1 MAPSPDSSGAADS
14 NTPLAKPTWRRA
26 MLSLFTTHPPAK
38 AEQHAQGPTPPTGVQ
53 TPPQQTKSWKLLY
66 LDRVSPRWRLPI
78 LIALIMLVTVCIVL
92 SAVLSVVLSHETST
106 APAAPQQPHG
116 FNPILPPAYPLAVR
130 NPYLSAWIPGGEAL
144 QLPRRQAE
152 FWRGQKLGWSVM
164 AQVDDEL
171 YSLFGM
177 PNPQG
182 NVTAAVVDGAEYT
195 STRTDFNLTAG
206 HATFT
211 LSFLSPVFPG
221 TDDASLRQ
229 QSLPLSFLTVTA
241 RPKSGQPDV
250 KIYSDIGHEWL
261 GAAEAPSDIALSK
274 STEGSTHMWT
284 WDRESGDV
292 YRENDNMAKWGQVF
306 YASAAQD
313 GSVMTMS
320 FGARDD
326 VRKTFVDKL
335 ELGALKADAPKY
347 QGSNNPVSAY
357 AHDLGKIS
365 KENKAVFGVG
375 MTRDKA
381 INFYG
386 SDETYFYRAKYPKTE
401 QLVNAVSDAFDALD
415 ATQDSCTSLDNK
427 VVSESMQVGGQNYSD
442 ITTLSLRQVFG
453 AMDVTIPYKSK
464 DTSQANVWMKEI
476 SSNGDIQTLDII
488 MPASP
493 LFYWLSPGYIRLML
507 RPIAIYLET
516 GGWPHPWAVH
526 DLGDRGFQ
534 DGGYPRAV
542 GHDNGHSESMPL
554 ESSGNLLILAR
565 MYHKAA
571 TNRDEADR
579 FVKDHKKLFTGYATY
594 LERNGLKPENQL
606 STNDGAG
613 PLPNQT
619 NLAIKAAV
627 GLAAYGAMY
636 DNKTATTSARDMAKK
651 IANKDHGLSSD
662 GSHLTLRYGHDESW
676 TTAFNLYPD
685 VLLGLETF
693 SSDIIDLQSSYYRTL
708 RANAT
713 LLHAAFAA
721 SSASPHRDNDADA
734 GSDEYHA
741 IGLPIDSRGDYG
753 SSNWMAFAGATAG
766 ANAKSAVGES
776 FIDDIHAFLANR
788 LNAVAF
794 CDRFF
799 VMGKNSGMA
808 SPGHST
814 FRARPVVGGHFAFLA
829 RTVR

>member
-1 MAPSPDSSGAADS
+1 
-14 NTPLAKPTWRRA
+14 
-26 MLSLFTTHPPAK
+26 
-38 AEQHAQGPTPPTGVQ
+38 
-53 TPPQQTKSWKLLY
+53 
-66 LDRVSPRWRLPI
+66 
-78 LIALIMLVTVCIVL
+78 MLVTLCIVL
-92 SAVLSVVLSHETST
+92 SAVLSVVLSHETSSR
-106 APAAPQQPHG
+106 PNSPQQPHG
-116 FNPILPPAYPLAVR
+116 FTPILPPAYPLAVK
-130 NPYLSAWIPGGEAL
+130 NPYLSAWIPGDDAL
-144 QLPRRQAE
+144 ELPNHQAE

-164 AQVDDEL
+164 AQVDDDL

-177 PNPQG
+177 PDPKG
-182 NVTAAVVDGAEYT
+182 NVTAAKVDGAEYT

-206 HATFT
+206 DARFT

-221 TDDASLRQ
+221 TDDASLSQ

-261 GAAEAPSDIALSK
+261 GAANAPDDMALSK
-274 STEGSTHMWT
+274 SAEGSTHMWT
-284 WDRESGDV
+284 WDRESGAT
-292 YRENDNMAKWGQVF
+292 YRENNNMAKWGQVF
-306 YASAAQD
+306 YASSSQD
-313 GSVMTMS
+313 GIPMTMS

-326 VRKTFVDKL
+326 VRNDFVEKL
-335 ELGALKADAPKY
+335 ELRKLDTAAPEY
-347 QGSNNPVSAY
+347 NGSSNPVSAY
-357 AHDLGKIS
+357 AHSLGKIT
-365 KENKAVFGVG
+365 KDKQVVFGVG

-386 SDETYFYRAKYPKTE
+386 SDETYFYRAKYPKKD
-401 QLVNAVSDAFDALD
+401 QLVNAVSDAFAALD
-415 ATQDSCTSLDNK
+415 ATRESCTSLDNK
-427 VVSESMQVGGQNYSD
+427 IESESMHVGGQNYSD

-453 AMDVTIPYKSK
+453 AMDITIPYESK
-464 DTSQANVWMKEI
+464 DTTKANAWMKEI

-542 GHDNGHSESMPL
+542 GHDNGRSESMPL
-554 ESSGNLLILAR
+554 ESTGNLLILAR

-571 TNRDEADR
+571 TNRDEADQ
-579 FVKDHKKLFTGYATY
+579 FVKDHKPLFTRYATY

-613 PLPNQT
+613 PLANQT

-636 DNKTATTSARDMAKK
+636 DNQTSTTSARAMAKK
-651 IANKDHGLSSD
+651 IANKEHGLSSD
-662 GSHLTLRYGHDESW
+662 GSHLTLRYGRDDSW

-693 SSDIIDLQSSYYRTL
+693 DSDVIDLQSAYYRSL

-713 LLHAAFAA
+713 LLHTAFAA
-721 SSASPHRDNDADA
+721 SSHSPHRDHDQETDYENDV
-734 GSDEYHA
+734 

-753 SSNWMAFAGATAG
+753 SSNWMSFAGASAPG
-766 ANAKSAVGES
+766 NAKSAAGEM
-776 FIDDIHAFLANR
+776 FVDDIHAFLANR
-788 LNAVAF
+788 RNGVAL

-799 VMGKNSGMA
+799 VMGKHAGLA

-829 RTVR
+829 RTV